1 MSDFKSIADV
11 PEMLELWDFDK
22 NPEDPKTVS
31 SISRLPYYWKCKL
44 CGYEWPT
51 TPRTRTRTKGKCPA
65 CKGTGKRPDT
75 IKDVPFLMEQWD
87 FNKNTVDPATIL
99 ISSKKK
105 FFWKCKK
112 CGKEWPTS
120 PQSRYD
126 AKGKCPSC
134 DSNKSVQPG
143 VNDVFTLV
151 PELKKIYDF
160 EKNEGFDIAHQGWS
174 SREPIACK
182 CPDCGREWT
191 TIINSQI
198 RKNDDSYEL
207 VGCDHKNRNR
217 RKYIP
222 TVSER
227 PNLMHFWDTEK
238 NNLDPATT
246 SSATEDPAY
255 WNCPDCGYSWSGS
268 IRARDRSNSG
278 ECPCCKTQK
287 VLIPGVND
295 ALTLLPDL
303 KRLYNFRKNEEL
315 GLDPFSFRLGEQNIY
330 CWWKCP
336 DCGYEWNST
345 ISSRLDRK
353 DGKIIVRQCQ
363 NCYYNDPSR
372 ITPVASMPKL
382 MRFWDF
388 KENKKHGLDPN
399 LVSAYSPLPA
409 NWHCKKCDYRWPA
422 TIRSRTRTPDA
433 CPFCDSH
440 NVIIPGKND
449 VLTLLPDFAN
459 FYDFD
464 TNEANGIDIR
474 KRGISSSQSVH
485 YRCKNCNYEWDGP
498 IAGRIGTDIL
508 GNKFVFECPSC
519 RDRSATT
526 RRVPYSLAYP
536 KLVDLYNTERNICQ
550 LDDITT
556 AQARNR
562 LFYWTCPDCHTDF
575 TAYIATIIHALE
587 NITSICPKC
596 SGTNSSPD
604 ESFASE
610 YPEYLDAYAD
620 TDIDPYTVA
629 PYSSIMVTWQC
640 KNGHIRDDSF
650 WRIAHSGIDCPIC
663 KGTKLVKGV
672 NTFADYFPQY
682 IPMYSPNNIWK
693 PDEIF
698 YDSRRWLKW
707 ICNICHGEYGAYVK
721 EIVNGKECPFCS
733 DKYPL
738 PGFNTLAVKHPD
750 IAAIWSDKNEIS
762 ADETLVN
769 GNYAIWTCPVCHG
782 NYNAPIKD
790 VVDGKAN
797 CPYCNDRK
805 VLPGFNSL
813 AAKYPDIASMWS
825 NKNELSADQVRPN
838 YKSGI
843 WNCPV
848 CHGNFNAEIIE
859 MVNGEADCPY
869 CNDRMPL
876 SGFNTLAAKYPDI
889 ADMWS
894 DQNELSS
901 DQVLP
906 NTNIANWTCPICH
919 GDYPARI
926 IEIVNGE
933 ANCPYCNNRKVLPG
947 FNSLA
952 DKYPDIS
959 KMWSDQNELSPNQ
972 VLPNTNTAV
981 WICPTCHGDYPARII
996 DVINGVTDC
1005 PYCSGRK
1012 ALPGK
1017 TSFAALHPDLMED
1030 WDYIANYC
1038 LINPDEIL
1046 DTYSQKVWWNCKR
1059 SSEHKYPLSPADK
1072 VFYQKRHRESCPYCK
1087 GRRRKKK
1094 FFRLIK

>member
-160 EKNEGFDIAHQGWS
+160 EKNKNIDIEHQGWS
-174 SREPIACK
+174 SRERIACK

-198 RKNDDSYEL
+198 RKNGDSYEL

-336 DCGYEWNST
+336 DCDYEWNST

-409 NWHCKKCDYRWPA
+409 NWHCKKCDYCWPA
-422 TIRSRTRTPDA
+422 TIRSRARTPDA

-682 IPMYSPNNIWK
+682 IPMYSPNNI
-693 PDEIF
+693 
-698 YDSRRWLKW
+698 
-707 ICNICHGEYGAYVK
+707 
-721 EIVNGKECPFCS
+721 
-733 DKYPL
+733 
-738 PGFNTLAVKHPD
+738 
-750 IAAIWSDKNEIS
+750 
-762 ADETLVN
+762 
-769 GNYAIWTCPVCHG
+769 
-782 NYNAPIKD
+782 
-790 VVDGKAN
+790 
-797 CPYCNDRK
+797 
-805 VLPGFNSL
+805 
-813 AAKYPDIASMWS
+813 
-825 NKNELSADQVRPN
+825 
-838 YKSGI
+838 
-843 WNCPV
+843 
-848 CHGNFNAEIIE
+848 
-859 MVNGEADCPY
+859 
-869 CNDRMPL
+869 
-876 SGFNTLAAKYPDI
+876 
-889 ADMWS
+889 
-894 DQNELSS
+894 
-901 DQVLP
+901 
-906 NTNIANWTCPICH
+906 
-919 GDYPARI
+919 
-926 IEIVNGE
+926 
-933 ANCPYCNNRKVLPG
+933 
-947 FNSLA
+947 
-952 DKYPDIS
+952 
-959 KMWSDQNELSPNQ
+959 
-972 VLPNTNTAV
+972 
-981 WICPTCHGDYPARII
+981 
-996 DVINGVTDC
+996 
-1005 PYCSGRK
+1005 
-1012 ALPGK
+1012 
-1017 TSFAALHPDLMED
+1017 
-1030 WDYIANYC
+1030 
-1038 LINPDEIL
+1038 
-1046 DTYSQKVWWNCKR
+1046 
-1059 SSEHKYPLSPADK
+1059 
-1072 VFYQKRHRESCPYCK
+1072 
-1087 GRRRKKK
+1087 
-1094 FFRLIK
+1094 

>member
-22 NPEDPKTVS
+22 NPEDSKTVS

-151 PELKKIYDF
+151 PGLKKIYDF
-160 EKNEGFDIAHQGWS
+160 EKNEGFDIEHQGWS

-182 CPDCGREWT
+182 CPDCGREWS

-198 RKNDDSYEL
+198 RKNGDSYEL

-255 WNCPDCGYSWSGS
+255 WNCLDCGYSWSGS

-409 NWHCKKCDYRWPA
+409 N
-422 TIRSRTRTPDA
+422 
-433 CPFCDSH
+433 
-440 NVIIPGKND
+440 
-449 VLTLLPDFAN
+449 
-459 FYDFD
+459 
-464 TNEANGIDIR
+464 
-474 KRGISSSQSVH
+474 
-485 YRCKNCNYEWDGP
+485 
-498 IAGRIGTDIL
+498 
-508 GNKFVFECPSC
+508 
-519 RDRSATT
+519 
-526 RRVPYSLAYP
+526 
-536 KLVDLYNTERNICQ
+536 
-550 LDDITT
+550 
-556 AQARNR
+556 
-562 LFYWTCPDCHTDF
+562 
-575 TAYIATIIHALE
+575 
-587 NITSICPKC
+587 
-596 SGTNSSPD
+596 
-604 ESFASE
+604 
-610 YPEYLDAYAD
+610 
-620 TDIDPYTVA
+620 
-629 PYSSIMVTWQC
+629 
-640 KNGHIRDDSF
+640 
-650 WRIAHSGIDCPIC
+650 
-663 KGTKLVKGV
+663 
-672 NTFADYFPQY
+672 
-682 IPMYSPNNIWK
+682 
-693 PDEIF
+693 
-698 YDSRRWLKW
+698 
-707 ICNICHGEYGAYVK
+707 
-721 EIVNGKECPFCS
+721 
-733 DKYPL
+733 
-738 PGFNTLAVKHPD
+738 
-750 IAAIWSDKNEIS
+750 
-762 ADETLVN
+762 
-769 GNYAIWTCPVCHG
+769 
-782 NYNAPIKD
+782 
-790 VVDGKAN
+790 
-797 CPYCNDRK
+797 
-805 VLPGFNSL
+805 
-813 AAKYPDIASMWS
+813 
-825 NKNELSADQVRPN
+825 
-838 YKSGI
+838 
-843 WNCPV
+843 
-848 CHGNFNAEIIE
+848 
-859 MVNGEADCPY
+859 
-869 CNDRMPL
+869 
-876 SGFNTLAAKYPDI
+876 
-889 ADMWS
+889 
-894 DQNELSS
+894 
-901 DQVLP
+901 
-906 NTNIANWTCPICH
+906 
-919 GDYPARI
+919 
-926 IEIVNGE
+926 
-933 ANCPYCNNRKVLPG
+933 
-947 FNSLA
+947 
-952 DKYPDIS
+952 
-959 KMWSDQNELSPNQ
+959 
-972 VLPNTNTAV
+972 
-981 WICPTCHGDYPARII
+981 
-996 DVINGVTDC
+996 
-1005 PYCSGRK
+1005 
-1012 ALPGK
+1012 
-1017 TSFAALHPDLMED
+1017 
-1030 WDYIANYC
+1030 
-1038 LINPDEIL
+1038 
-1046 DTYSQKVWWNCKR
+1046 
-1059 SSEHKYPLSPADK
+1059 
-1072 VFYQKRHRESCPYCK
+1072 
-1087 GRRRKKK
+1087 
-1094 FFRLIK
+1094 